1 MCIYFSFLDL
11 SCSVAATLGV
21 LSAERVAVKAPGTLA
36 VSQPALVLLQSPYNN
51 PQPNTR
57 PHKLAALTA
66 DGAHL
71 QPLLGWAL
79 INENKYFSSATREA
93 WSGGGVALWCGVFW
107 HSSSSFLPG
116 ICSKMLFSSYRYILA
131 TAKYEKRGILT

>member
-93 WSGGGVALWCGVFW
+93 WSGGGCCVVVWCVLAFQLVFSPW
-107 HSSSSFLPG
+107 NMQQNAIFQLSIYFGHSE
-116 ICSKMLFSSYRYILA
+116 I
-131 TAKYEKRGILT
+131 

>member
-93 WSGGGVALWCGVFW
+93 WSGGGVLRCGVVC
-107 HSSSSFLPG
+107 SG
-116 ICSKMLFSSYRYILA
+116 IPARLFSLEYA
-131 TAKYEKRGILT
+131 AKCYFPAIDIFWPQRNMKNEGY